1 MIKKL
6 FSMFTGKGAAAPA
19 TGSVASEER
28 TSSAGEPSISLDS
41 AVNFVEY
48 VVKSLVD
55 SPSDVRIELKKGE
68 KENTVNIHC
77 RKEDIGKI
85 IGKNGKT
92 IMAIRTLVSGAASRI
107 NCHLNVEVVDQVA
120 N

>member
-6 FSMFTGKGAAAPA
+6 FSIFTGKAATPVAQTPAPVSP
-19 TGSVASEER
+19 TDSPV
-28 TSSAGEPSISLDS
+28 SLDS
-41 AVNFVEY
+41 AAKFVEY

-55 SPSDVRIELKKGE
+55 NPADVKIDLHKGE
-68 KENTVNIHC
+68 KEKTLNINC
-77 RKEDIGKI
+77 KKEDIGKI

-92 IMAIRTLVSGAASRI
+92 IMAIRTLVSGAASRA
-107 NCHLNVEVVDQVA
+107 NQQVNVEVVDQVA

>member
-6 FSMFTGKGAAAPA
+6 FSMFTGKGAAVPA
-19 TGSVASEER
+19 VKPSSSDER
-28 TSSAGEPSISLDS
+28 SPSGENAISLDS
-41 AVNFVEY
+41 AVNFVEF

-55 SPSDVRIELKKGE
+55 SPADVRIELKKGE

-77 RKEDIGKI
+77 KKEDIGKI

-92 IMAIRTLVSGAASRI
+92 IMAIRTLVSCSASRI
-107 NCHLNVEVVDQVA
+107 NRQLNVEVVDQVA